1 VVRLR
6 AAGRPLVVI
15 YISRLTLSFFLV
27 WVEMMGLLSENET
40 RLATESNK
48 DRSNRDSCW
57 NPSRPQQLYLIPKRD
72 FNKEPNLER
81 WKMMKDFAGM
91 ISGMHARLGIPRW
104 CPGGHVSF
112 CRLVFGLKP
121 SEWVILPP
129 SLSFF
134 SFWWVLFAHH
144 YVHPSVRPSIHT
156 ASSLWIACSSRISRV
171 LSVRVDIRSA
181 VESIYT
187 LVVLYIICIT
197 SNQGVRENT
206 LLYVCIGTDQYAV
219 HSL

>member
-1 VVRLR
+1 
-6 AAGRPLVVI
+6 
-15 YISRLTLSFFLV
+15 
-27 WVEMMGLLSENET
+27 MMGLLSENET

-48 DRSNRDSCW
+48 DRSNRDSCR

-112 CRLVFGLKP
+112 FRLVFGLKP

-129 SLSFF
+129 SLFF
-134 SFWWVLFAHH
+134 SGGCCLHTTTSILPS
-144 YVHPSVRPSIHT
+144 VHPSILHLPFGLRVGPVSLVSWACVLTFARP
-156 ASSLWIACSSRISRV
+156 
-171 LSVRVDIRSA
+171 
-181 VESIYT
+181 
-187 LVVLYIICIT
+187 
-197 SNQGVRENT
+197 
-206 LLYVCIGTDQYAV
+206 
-219 HSL
+219 